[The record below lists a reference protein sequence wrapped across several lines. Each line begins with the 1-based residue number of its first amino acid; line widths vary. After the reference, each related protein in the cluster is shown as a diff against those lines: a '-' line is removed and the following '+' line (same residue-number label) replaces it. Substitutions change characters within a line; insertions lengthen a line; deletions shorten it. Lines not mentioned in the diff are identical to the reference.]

1 MKLTYSISEL
11 IPYINWVYYYHAWQV
26 KEHDEQHRLHSEAL
40 HWLCQLEDRYH
51 AYALF
56 ELFFAHS
63 DGDDIVVYGGGN
75 LMSGECR
82 IPCLRQQQGEPPYL
96 CLADFVAPKNV
107 IPHLSPLNSKLG
119 VFATSVDRGME
130 TDFSDDPY
138 CKMTAQLLADR
149 LAEAAAERMHEEVR
163 KTYWGYAP
171 DEHLSIA
178 DLHAERFQGIRPA
191 VGYPSLPDT
200 SLNFVIDQLLQMQQ
214 IGIRLTESGAMR
226 PHASVSG
233 FILSHPKARYFSL
246 GPIGEDQ
253 LADYARRR
261 GVPVSLMRKFLGG
274 NIQ

>member
-26 KEHDEQHRLHSEAL
+26 KEHGEQQRLHSEAL
-40 HWLCQLEDRYH
+40 HWLCQQEDRYH

-63 DGDDIVVYGGGN
+63 ECDDIVVYGDGS
-75 LMSGECR
+75 LVSGECR

-96 CLADFVAPKNV
+96 CLADFIAPRNV
-107 IPHLSPLNSKLG
+107 THHLSPLNSKLG

-253 LADYARRR
+253 LVDYARRR